1 MAEPAEQE
9 FLRSIFLME
18 AWDTV
23 AALDC
28 AAATLARPEGVDEL
42 FVVTHRLKGAASLHG
57 FPNIAELAAELEEAL
72 AGRPPDTRRL
82 GALVGHLKHALDA
95 AVNAPPAAVG
105 VATPAPRADASLD
118 PLRKELEAFFAGNA
132 DVIAYFLPEA
142 TEHLDGVTSALGAL
156 ERGVDEA
163 DVARLFRAVH
173 TLKGAAYVVGCVR
186 VGEVAHRMED
196 VLVVAREGRRPL
208 TPRAVETLFAAEG
221 ALRLM
226 LGLPPDPR
234 ANVTDVVAGVRARL
248 DALLDGVPVP
258 APAPPAAPFPE
269 PVPALSSSLA
279 ALLSTPRPAPA
290 RAAPR
295 RPPRQTIRV
304 NLERLDSLMDLIGE
318 MVIDRERVDQRLDEI
333 DRVSAAL
340 LASRGRLA
348 QCIADF
354 ERRQFD
360 QRRPVPPAKPAAA
373 ATAGRSVSELFAEL
387 EFDRYDDS
395 GIFARTVAEIAADI
409 AELQS
414 ELTAVTRSLRDD
426 MAHVHRITGALRSE
440 IGRARLVPIGSL
452 FGRFV
457 RQGQAAARAAG
468 KSVRFETR
476 GEAVELDTAII
487 EQIVDPLLHLVQ
499 NTITHGIEAPDE
511 RRACGKEAAGTVTLS
526 AAHEGGAVLVEVADD
541 GRGIDPDLVRR
552 RAVAQGFVPA
562 DAELDDDQT
571 LDLIFLPGF
580 STASAVTTAAGRG
593 VGMDVVRTNV
603 RRLNGDVE
611 VRSVVGEGTRFTL
624 RLPLTL
630 LVSEALMI
638 TVAEE
643 RLAVPL
649 NAVQLVTTV
658 RPGPRGEAILVGEDL
673 VDLVPLPTILGLER
687 GPRRPRRPVL
697 VVRGAGRTLAVE
709 VDEILHKQEIVIK
722 PLGEFLTGV
731 GPYGGASVGADA
743 RVTLL
748 LDPGALVE
756 TAARANAVTRAA
768 RRREAAAGEAPAPRR
783 RVLLVDDSVS
793 VPQRAPV
800 LAEALDAGGAEVS
813 MALSASFAL
822 TMLEWNKQDV
832 IISRARLGD
841 MEGHELCAIVR
852 SDPSTKDVRFVL
864 IVGPGENVP
873 TQTAVAGVDLV
884 LPDALSS
891 ATIVTRVIQ
900 LVRKQLEAT
909 TPSAPAAAV
918 PRAAAPAPVIKP
930 PRVAPPPPPPPRPV
944 APLPPAPP
952 PVAPP
957 PRPLAPPPRPVI
969 PAPQPVAPAAP
980 VAPVPVVAQ
989 AAPVPA
995 APGPSMAGLDSVGTN
1010 GGTRTFQGALGVL
1023 EIEELTQAISVGGKT
1038 GRLVLVLAT
1047 GGGLVV
1053 FESGR
1058 VTHAEFGGLG
1068 GEPAFSALVAASHRE
1083 RGGKFCFIPVHPNE
1097 LRTQPKTI
1105 ARPVDQLLL
1114 DVARMMDEE
1123 KRA

>member
-57 FPNIAELAAELEEAL
+57 FPNIAELAAELEDAL

-318 MVIDRERVDQRLDEI
+318 MVIDRERVDQRLGEI

-658 RPGPRGEAILVGEDL
+658 RPEDVRPGPRGEAILVGEDL

-793 VPQRAPV
+793 VRRFVGQMLEKAGFDVTTAGDGADAMAR
-800 LAEALDAGGAEVS
+800 LAEAAFDVVV
-813 MALSASFAL
+813 
-822 TMLEWNKQDV
+822 TDLEMPRVN
-832 IISRARLGD
+832 GY
-841 MEGHELCAIVR
+841 ELI
-852 SDPSTKDVRFVL
+852 DDVRRR
-864 IVGPGENVP
+864 P
-873 TQTAVAGVDLV
+873 
-884 LPDALSS
+884 
-891 ATIVTRVIQ
+891 ATRS
-900 LVRKQLEAT
+900 L
-909 TPSAPAAAV
+909 
-918 PRAAAPAPVIKP
+918 PVIVLTTRAGDKHVALAKSLGVQHYVTKP
-930 PRVAPPPPPPPRPV
+930 VEEHAFVTLVAS
-944 APLPPAPP
+944 L
-952 PVAPP
+952 
-957 PRPLAPPPRPVI
+957 
-969 PAPQPVAPAAP
+969 
-980 VAPVPVVAQ
+980 
-989 AAPVPA
+989 VPA
-995 APGPSMAGLDSVGTN
+995 
-1010 GGTRTFQGALGVL
+1010 
-1023 EIEELTQAISVGGKT
+1023 
-1038 GRLVLVLAT
+1038 
-1047 GGGLVV
+1047 
-1053 FESGR
+1053 
-1058 VTHAEFGGLG
+1058 
-1068 GEPAFSALVAASHRE
+1068 
-1083 RGGKFCFIPVHPNE
+1083 
-1097 LRTQPKTI
+1097 
-1105 ARPVDQLLL
+1105 
-1114 DVARMMDEE
+1114 
-1123 KRA
+1123 

>member
-23 AALDC
+23 AALDG
-28 AAATLARPEGVDEL
+28 AAVTLARPQGVDEL

-57 FPNIAELAAELEEAL
+57 FPKIAELAAELEETL
-72 AGRPPDTRRL
+72 AGSPPDTRKL

-95 AVNAPPAAVG
+95 AGGAPPAAARG
-105 VATPAPRADASLD
+105 ATPAAGAGQAPAVRESPRSDVDILRAADTREHPRTAEAHPAPAASPRAPAAAGAPRTPPGASASAD
-118 PLRKELEAFFAGNA
+118 PVRGELEAFFAGHA
-132 DVIAYFLPEA
+132 DVIAYFVPEA
-142 TEHLDGVTSALGAL
+142 TEHLEAVSSALTAL

-163 DVARLFRAVH
+163 ELARLFRAVH

-196 VLVVAREGRRPL
+196 VLMAAREGSRPL
-208 TPRAVETLFAAEG
+208 TPPGVETLFAAEG

-226 LGLPPDPR
+226 LGLSPDPG

-248 DALLDGVPVP
+248 DALLDGVPAP
-258 APAPPAAPFPE
+258 AAAPPAAPVLE
-269 PVPALSSSLA
+269 LVPAALSPLA
-279 ALLSTPRPAPA
+279 ALLSAPRPAPA
-290 RAAPR
+290 RVELR
-295 RPPRQTIRV
+295 RSPRQTIRV
-304 NLERLDSLMDLIGE
+304 NLERLDSLMDLVGE
-318 MVIDRERVDQRLDEI
+318 MVIGRERVDQRLDEA

-360 QRRPVPPAKPAAA
+360 LRRPVQAAKPV
-373 ATAGRSVSELFAEL
+373 TAPTVGLSVSEMFAEL

-414 ELTAVTRSLRDD
+414 ELTTVTRTLRDD

-457 RQGQAAARAAG
+457 RQGQEAARAAG
-468 KSVRFETR
+468 KNVRFETR
-476 GEAVELDTAII
+476 GEAVELDTSII

-499 NTITHGIEAPDE
+499 NTIAHGIEAPDE
-511 RRACGKEAAGTVTLS
+511 RRARGKAMAGTVTLS

-562 DAELDDDQT
+562 DAELDDDQA
-571 LDLIFLPGF
+571 LNLVFLPGF

-630 LVSEALMI
+630 LVSEALMV
-638 TVAEE
+638 TVGEE

-649 NAVQLVTTV
+649 NAVQLVTAVRPGDV
-658 RPGPRGEAILVGEDL
+658 RPGPRGEAILVGEEL
-673 VDLVPLPTILGLER
+673 VDLVPLPAILGLER
-687 GPRRPRRPVL
+687 APRRLRRPVL

-709 VDEILHKQEIVIK
+709 VDEILHQQEIVIK
-722 PLGEFLTGV
+722 PLGGFLSGV
-731 GPYGGASVGADA
+731 GPFGGASVGADA

-756 TAARANAVTRAA
+756 AASRATAGAGTA
-768 RRREAAAGEAPAPRR
+768 RRRKDTAGDAPTGRR

-793 VPQRAPV
+793 VRRFVGQMLEKAGFDVTTAGDGADAMAR
-800 LAEALDAGGAEVS
+800 LAETAFDVVVTDLEMPRVNGYELIDDLRRRPATRAL
-813 MALSASFAL
+813 
-822 TMLEWNKQDV
+822 
-832 IISRARLGD
+832 
-841 MEGHELCAIVR
+841 
-852 SDPSTKDVRFVL
+852 
-864 IVGPGENVP
+864 
-873 TQTAVAGVDLV
+873 
-884 LPDALSS
+884 
-891 ATIVTRVIQ
+891 
-900 LVRKQLEAT
+900 
-909 TPSAPAAAV
+909 
-918 PRAAAPAPVIKP
+918 PVIVLTTRAGDKHVALAKSLGVEHYVTKP
-930 PRVAPPPPPPPRPV
+930 VEEHAFV
-944 APLPPAPP
+944 TL
-952 PVAPP
+952 VTS
-957 PRPLAPPPRPVI
+957 L
-969 PAPQPVAPAAP
+969 
-980 VAPVPVVAQ
+980 
-989 AAPVPA
+989 VPA
-995 APGPSMAGLDSVGTN
+995 
-1010 GGTRTFQGALGVL
+1010 
-1023 EIEELTQAISVGGKT
+1023 
-1038 GRLVLVLAT
+1038 
-1047 GGGLVV
+1047 
-1053 FESGR
+1053 
-1058 VTHAEFGGLG
+1058 
-1068 GEPAFSALVAASHRE
+1068 
-1083 RGGKFCFIPVHPNE
+1083 
-1097 LRTQPKTI
+1097 
-1105 ARPVDQLLL
+1105 
-1114 DVARMMDEE
+1114 
-1123 KRA
+1123 

>member
-28 AAATLARPEGVDEL
+28 AAATLARPEGVDE
-42 FVVTHRLKGAASLHG
+42 
-57 FPNIAELAAELEEAL
+57 
-72 AGRPPDTRRL
+72 
-82 GALVGHLKHALDA
+82 
-95 AVNAPPAAVG
+95 
-105 VATPAPRADASLD
+105 AD
-118 PLRKELEAFFAGNA
+118 G
-132 DVIAYFLPEA
+132 
-142 TEHLDGVTSALGAL
+142 
-156 ERGVDEA
+156 
-163 DVARLFRAVH
+163 ARLFRAVH

-360 QRRPVPPAKPAAA
+360 QRRPVPPAKPAAT

-487 EQIVDPLLHLVQ
+487 EQIVDPLLHMVQ
-499 NTITHGIEAPDE
+499 NAIAHGIEMPDE
-511 RRACGKEAAGTVTLS
+511 RRT
-526 AAHEGGAVLVEVADD
+526 
-541 GRGIDPDLVRR
+541 
-552 RAVAQGFVPA
+552 
-562 DAELDDDQT
+562 
-571 LDLIFLPGF
+571 
-580 STASAVTTAAGRG
+580 
-593 VGMDVVRTNV
+593 
-603 RRLNGDVE
+603 
-611 VRSVVGEGTRFTL
+611 
-624 RLPLTL
+624 
-630 LVSEALMI
+630 
-638 TVAEE
+638 
-643 RLAVPL
+643 
-649 NAVQLVTTV
+649 
-658 RPGPRGEAILVGEDL
+658 
-673 VDLVPLPTILGLER
+673 
-687 GPRRPRRPVL
+687 
-697 VVRGAGRTLAVE
+697 
-709 VDEILHKQEIVIK
+709 
-722 PLGEFLTGV
+722 
-731 GPYGGASVGADA
+731 
-743 RVTLL
+743 
-748 LDPGALVE
+748 
-756 TAARANAVTRAA
+756 
-768 RRREAAAGEAPAPRR
+768 
-783 RVLLVDDSVS
+783 
-793 VPQRAPV
+793 
-800 LAEALDAGGAEVS
+800 
-813 MALSASFAL
+813 
-822 TMLEWNKQDV
+822 
-832 IISRARLGD
+832 
-841 MEGHELCAIVR
+841 
-852 SDPSTKDVRFVL
+852 
-864 IVGPGENVP
+864 
-873 TQTAVAGVDLV
+873 
-884 LPDALSS
+884 
-891 ATIVTRVIQ
+891 
-900 LVRKQLEAT
+900 
-909 TPSAPAAAV
+909 
-918 PRAAAPAPVIKP
+918 
-930 PRVAPPPPPPPRPV
+930 
-944 APLPPAPP
+944 
-952 PVAPP
+952 
-957 PRPLAPPPRPVI
+957 
-969 PAPQPVAPAAP
+969 
-980 VAPVPVVAQ
+980 
-989 AAPVPA
+989 
-995 APGPSMAGLDSVGTN
+995 
-1010 GGTRTFQGALGVL
+1010 
-1023 EIEELTQAISVGGKT
+1023 
-1038 GRLVLVLAT
+1038 
-1047 GGGLVV
+1047 
-1053 FESGR
+1053 
-1058 VTHAEFGGLG
+1058 
-1068 GEPAFSALVAASHRE
+1068 
-1083 RGGKFCFIPVHPNE
+1083 
-1097 LRTQPKTI
+1097 
-1105 ARPVDQLLL
+1105 
-1114 DVARMMDEE
+1114 
-1123 KRA
+1123 